1 MGCHAAQSNNT
12 DCDSPKECVAD
23 EIKSD
28 KEFSSNEEASSEI
41 LRICSCVGGKV
52 GILKKKL
59 LVLDINGLL
68 VDLVY
73 PPPNDQNPD
82 TIIRG
87 VAVFKRPFYLDFLK
101 FCFER
106 FEVSIWSSR
115 SRRNVEP
122 IVEYLMGE
130 MKNKLLFCWDYSHCT
145 GTSFKTFEDS
155 HKELQ
160 FKDMKKVWDKQF
172 PNLPWD
178 KGYYNESNTLLLD
191 DSPYKALL
199 NPPYTTLF
207 PHTFTYKN
215 KSDNSLG
222 AGGDLREYIGD
233 LVNVENVPK
242 YVEEHPFG
250 QEPITKT
257 SQSWNFY
264 IQIIDSLSAS

>member
-1 MGCHAAQSNNT
+1 MGRHALESNKT
-12 DCDSPKECVAD
+12 DCDTD
-23 EIKSD
+23 ERKSD
-28 KEFSSNEEASSEI
+28 QEFCSNEESSSEV
-41 LRICSCVGGKV
+41 LRISSCVGGGKV
-52 GILKKKL
+52 GSLKQKL

-73 PPPNDQNPD
+73 PPPNDKKPD

-130 MKNKLLFCWDYSHCT
+130 MKNKLLFCWDCFHCT
-145 GTSFKTFEDS
+145 GTSSKTFEDR
-155 HKELQ
+155 HKDLQ

-172 PNLPWD
+172 PNLPWE

-207 PHTFTYKN
+207 PHTFSYKN

-222 AGGDLREYIGD
+222 AGGDLREYIDG

-264 IQIIDSLSAS
+264 IKIIDTLSAC